1 VGILE
6 NRGWADPRSAHP
18 RFSPPLRLCLWYNLP
33 MTLIS
38 EVQRAIQSHKL
49 IDPDDTVVVGV
60 SGGPDSLCLLHV
72 LLRLAPDLS
81 LRLHIAH
88 LNHGLRGAEADA
100 DAAFVQETAAA
111 WGLPVAVGR
120 VDVAALAQ
128 QAGMSLEEAAR
139 HARYRF
145 LAEEARRVGAR
156 VIAVGHT
163 ADDQAETVLMHF
175 LRGSGLAGL
184 RGMQPASDHGFWT
197 SEVEL
202 GATSR
207 TVFLVR
213 PLLSVTRVDVL
224 DYCVKQGLTPRVD
237 RSNEDTTFFRNRLRH
252 ELLPLLETYNPQ
264 IRRILLNSATVLAD
278 DYEQL
283 RGQMLAAWAV
293 VVLSE
298 SSKLLVVDLARFRAL
313 PISLQRSVLREAV
326 KRLRISLRD
335 VGFVHVENALSLACT
350 GHTGDRMTL
359 PAGLEVVL
367 GYARLAIGDA
377 GLDLPAGGEPQ
388 LFQPLLHL
396 TVPGVNGLDGWL
408 IDTTFLSPD
417 VLPPAWNSN
426 DDPWQAWLDADVLGA
441 NVRLRTRI
449 QGERFQPLGLGGHS
463 KPLAEFFTNAKV
475 PASSREHWPLL
486 VTADDAI
493 AWVCGLRV
501 DDRVKVTA
509 TTQRVLHVRF
519 ERQEEP

>member
-1 VGILE
+1 
-6 NRGWADPRSAHP
+6 
-18 RFSPPLRLCLWYNLP
+18 
-33 MTLIS
+33 MTLVS
-38 EVQRAIQSHKL
+38 EVQHAIQSAKL
-49 IDPDDTVVVGV
+49 IDPEDTVVVGV

-72 LLRLAPDLS
+72 LHQLAPDLR
-81 LRLHIAH
+81 LRLHVAH

-100 DAAFVQETAAA
+100 DAAFVKETAAA
-111 WGLPVAVGR
+111 WGLPVR
-120 VDVAALAQ
+120 VERADVAALAQ

-156 VIAVGHT
+156 IIAVGHT

-197 SEVEL
+197 PEVEL
-202 GATSR
+202 GATTR
-207 TVFLVR
+207 TVVLVR

-224 DYCVKQGLTPRVD
+224 DYCVEQGLTPRFD

-264 IRRILLNSATVLAD
+264 IRRILLNSAVILAG

-283 RGQMLAAWAV
+283 RGQLLAAWSE

-298 SSKLLVVDLARFRAL
+298 SSKLLVVDLARFRVL
-313 PISLQRSVLREAV
+313 PASLQRGVLREAV
-326 KRLRISLRD
+326 NRLRRSLRD
-335 VGFVHVENALSLACT
+335 VGFVHVENALQLLHE
-350 GHTGDRMTL
+350 GHAGDRMTL

-367 GYARLAIGDA
+367 GYAQLAIGDA
-377 GLDLPAGGEPQ
+377 GLELPAGDVPQ
-388 LFQPLLHL
+388 LSQPWLLL
-396 TVPGVNGLDGWL
+396 VVPGVARLGGWT
-408 IDTTFLSPD
+408 IEATILSPAA
-417 VLPPAWNSN
+417 LPPVWESN

-441 NVRLRTRI
+441 EIRLRPRA
-449 QGERFQPLGLGGHS
+449 QGERFQPMGLGGHS

-475 PASSREHWPLL
+475 PAPSRDRWPLL

-501 DDRVKVTA
+501 DERVKVTA
-509 TTQRVLHVRF
+509 ATQRVLHVRF
-519 ERQEEP
+519 ERQVEP

>member
-1 VGILE
+1 MVT
-6 NRGWADPRSAHP
+6 W
-18 RFSPPLRLCLWYNLP
+18 FSPSLRQRVWYNLP
-33 MTLIS
+33 MTLVS
-38 EVQRAIQSHKL
+38 DVQHAIQSHKL
-49 IDPDDTVVVGV
+49 IDPADTVVVGV

-72 LLRLAPDLS
+72 LHRLAPDLS
-81 LRLHIAH
+81 LRLHVAH

-100 DAAFVQETAAA
+100 DAAFVQETAVV
-111 WGLPVAVGR
+111 WGLPVVIGR

-139 HARYRF
+139 HARYSF
-145 LAEEARRVGAR
+145 LAEEAQRVGAR

-197 SEVEL
+197 PEVEL
-202 GATSR
+202 YTGAR
-207 TVFLVR
+207 TIVLVR
-213 PLLSVTRVDVL
+213 PLLSVTRVAVM
-224 DYCVKQGLTPRVD
+224 DYCVEQGLSPRFD

-283 RGQMLAAWAV
+283 RGQLLATWAE

-298 SSKLLVVDLARFRAL
+298 SSKLLVVDLTRFRVL
-313 PISLQRSVLREAV
+313 PASLQRGLLREAV
-326 KRLRISLRD
+326 NRLRSSLRD
-335 VGFVHVENALSLACT
+335 VGFVHVENALSLART
-350 GHTGDRMTL
+350 GQTGDRMTL
-359 PAGLEVVL
+359 PAGLEIVL

-377 GLDLPAGGEPQ
+377 GLDLPIAGVPQ
-388 LFQPLLHL
+388 LPLPGLPL
-396 TVPGVNGLDGWL
+396 VVPGAIRLEGWL
-408 IDTTFLSPD
+408 IDATILPAAA
-417 VLPPAWNSN
+417 LPPAWESN
-426 DDPWQAWLDADVLGA
+426 ADPWQAWFDADVLGA
-441 NVRLRTRI
+441 DLRLRTRT

-475 PASSREHWPLL
+475 PASSRDHWPLL
-486 VTADDAI
+486 VANEDTI

-501 DDRVKVTA
+501 DERAKVTTA
-509 TTQRVLHVRF
+509 TRRVLHVRF